1 MADRID
7 VKTLDGSYP
16 IIIARGL
23 LSHINPAAL
32 GLNGQVAIVSNTTV
46 APIYGEPLASA
57 LPNPSLITIP
67 DGEHYKTLETVARL
81 YGDFVT
87 AGLDRSAVV
96 VALGG
101 GVVGDTV
108 GFAAATYMRG
118 VSFVQMPTSLLAMV
132 DSSVGG
138 KVGVDL
144 PQGKNLVGAFK
155 QPQQV
160 IIDPDVLDSL
170 PEREWRCGM
179 AEIIKHGLLA
189 DELLLELAQDYRANI
204 DEIIPRAIQ
213 VKVAVVEADPYERSI
228 RAHLNLG
235 HTFAHAIEQVSGYTW
250 LHGEAVG
257 VGLIA
262 ATLLSA
268 QLRLCSPNLIELV
281 EGLVEEVG
289 LPTRIDD
296 LDPEAIWA
304 AMATDKKWS
313 GGRSRFVLLEGI
325 GQPKIVNDVRKGD
338 VIAVLEHIKDKDATQ
353 RRKDIRRL
361 R

>member
-1 MADRID
+1 
-7 VKTLDGSYP
+7 
-16 IIIARGL
+16 
-23 LSHINPAAL
+23 
-32 GLNGQVAIVSNTTV
+32 
-46 APIYGEPLASA
+46 
-57 LPNPSLITIP
+57 
-67 DGEHYKTLETVARL
+67 
-81 YGDFVT
+81 
-87 AGLDRSAVV
+87 
-96 VALGG
+96 
-101 GVVGDTV
+101 
-108 GFAAATYMRG
+108 
-118 VSFVQMPTSLLAMV
+118 
-132 DSSVGG
+132 
-138 KVGVDL
+138 
-144 PQGKNLVGAFK
+144 
-155 QPQQV
+155 
-160 IIDPDVLDSL
+160 
-170 PEREWRCGM
+170 M

-189 DELLLELAQDYRANI
+189 DEVLLELAQDYRVNI

-281 EGLVEEVG
+281 ESLVEDVG

-313 GGRSRFVLLEGI
+313 HGRSRFVLLEGI

-338 VIAVLEHIKDKDATQ
+338 VITVLEHIKDKDATQ